1 VNVVEA
7 LLAVRRRLIAPRGAL
22 PGIAHAEL

>member
-7 LLAVRRRLIAPRGAL
+7 LLAVRRRLIASRGAL
-22 PGIAHAEL
+22 TGIAHAKL

>member
-1 VNVVEA
+1 VNVVGA

-22 PGIAHAEL
+22 TGIAHAKL